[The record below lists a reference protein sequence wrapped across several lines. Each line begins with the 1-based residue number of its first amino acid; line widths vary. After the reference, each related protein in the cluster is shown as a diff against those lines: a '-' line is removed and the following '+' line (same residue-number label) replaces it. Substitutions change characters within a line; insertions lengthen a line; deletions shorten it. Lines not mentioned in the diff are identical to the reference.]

1 MITQRALNYAK
12 ILYSL
17 EVQEDSIKSAKNLLT
32 NVSELVEVLE
42 NPVIGKQEKA
52 SVIDALFEKDIRSFL
67 KVLCENN
74 SIGLYTQIFDAY
86 DELVLDNKNI
96 LKAKLTYAVKPK
108 EDEMNQIK
116 NMLCEKYKKTGV
128 FLELEEDTSLIGG
141 FVLHV
146 GDMEYD
152 KSIKG
157 TLSVMQKTLI
167 RR

>member
-17 EVQEDSIKSAKNLLT
+17 QLKEESINSARNILIS
-32 NVSELVEVLE
+32 VSELMEVLE

-52 SVIDALFEKDIRSFL
+52 SVIDALFDKDIRSFL
-67 KVLCENN
+67 KVLCENDAI
-74 SIGLYTQIFDAY
+74 SLFAQIAEAY
-86 DELVLDNKNI
+86 NELVLEHKNI
-96 LKAKLTYAVKPK
+96 LKAKLTYAVKPL
-108 EDEMNQIK
+108 EAQLDEIK
-116 NMLCEKYKKTGV
+116 KMLCEKYQKTGV
-128 FLELEEDTSLIGG
+128 FLELEEDASLIGG

-146 GDMEYD
+146 RDMEYD

-157 TLSVMQKTLI
+157 ALSEMQKTLI